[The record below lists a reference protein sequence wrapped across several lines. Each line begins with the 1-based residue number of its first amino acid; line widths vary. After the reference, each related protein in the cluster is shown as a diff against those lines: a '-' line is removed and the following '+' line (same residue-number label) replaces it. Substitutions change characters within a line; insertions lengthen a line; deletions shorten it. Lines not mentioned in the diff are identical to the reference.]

1 MNWSAT
7 AGFKQRN
14 EALWPLCL
22 EQAIYRTGKNREF
35 LVSTLLKQEI
45 MMAQTEV
52 VRVEEVRTGS
62 IENIF

>member
-1 MNWSAT
+1 M
-7 AGFKQRN
+7 
-14 EALWPLCL
+14 PLQGL
-22 EQAIYRTGKNREF
+22 SRGMRHSGHYVWNRLYRTGKNREF